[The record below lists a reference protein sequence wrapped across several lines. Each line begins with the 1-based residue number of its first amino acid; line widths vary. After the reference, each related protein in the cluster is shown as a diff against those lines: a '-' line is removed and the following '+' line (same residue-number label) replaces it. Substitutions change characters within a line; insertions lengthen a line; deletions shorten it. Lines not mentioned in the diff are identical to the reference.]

1 MLFGYVILVTA
12 LLLSTVA
19 AYYSIAGLAAIFAA
33 AVVPV
38 IIMGGALEIGKVVA
52 TVFLH
57 KNWSRLGWGFKS
69 YLVPAVAFLMLL
81 TSLGIFGFLSKAHS
95 DQSLV
100 SGDSSS
106 QVAVIDERIRTQR
119 ENIDAARQALKQL
132 DASVDQTMSRTTDER
147 GATRSANL
155 RRSQQKERDQLQN
168 DIAKA
173 QVSIAQLN
181 EQRAPMA
188 AELRKVEAEVG
199 PIKYIAA
206 MVYGDNPD
214 ANLLEQAVRWVIIL
228 IVIVF
233 DPLALCLILA
243 GNRELAWARE
253 AKQKPLTVTSTPEP
267 EEPVEE
273 ETPLVYV
280 ADVGEKPT
288 AEEKAAYEQDD
299 GPLTDNQ
306 IKQIRTRSNRPK
318 TYRATTKTTT
328 PAPAIIPNEPVT
340 QEMPIGDFIGVP
352 AEPDPDALLKKA
364 KNLPK
369 VTIPTFD

>member
-38 IIMGGALEIGKVVA
+38 IIMGSALEIGKVVA

-106 QVAVIDERIRTQR
+106 QVAIIDERIRTQR

-147 GATRSANL
+147 GASRSANL
-155 RRSQQKERDQLQN
+155 RRSQQKERDQLQA
-168 DIAKA
+168 DITKA
-173 QVSIAQLN
+173 QVSIARLN

-199 PIKYIAA
+199 PIRYIAA
-206 MVYGDNPD
+206 LVYGDNPD

-253 AKQKPLTVTSTPEP
+253 AAVPKPVPVLVPK
-267 EEPVEE
+267 EPVEE
-273 ETPLVYV
+273 PAETPPLYV
-280 ADVGEKPT
+280 A
-288 AEEKAAYEQDD
+288 DD
-299 GPLTDNQ
+299 GPLLDSQ
-306 IKQIRTRSNRPK
+306 INQIRTRSNRPRA
-318 TYRATTKTTT
+318 YRATTKKTTTTTT
-328 PAPAIIPNEPVT
+328 PAPAVIIDTPAEQPVV
-340 QEMPIGDFIGVP
+340 PVGDFAGVP
-352 AEPDPDALLKKA
+352 AEPDPEESLKKA

-369 VTIPTFD
+369 VMMPTFE